1 MRTTLHC
8 AALLLTVG
16 LGVDALAQRT
26 EGAVSIVGGSAT
38 DVLGV
43 RSNAITVRPSIC
55 DTRDPS
61 LASGVYATGTKYD
74 NGTWSLGGGVT
85 TAARVPLHRR
95 VSRTLDGDAATT
107 GTSYGFS
114 YTTASALPALE

>member
-16 LGVDALAQRT
+16 FGVDALAQRT

-43 RSNAITVRPSIC
+43 RSSAITVL
-55 DTRDPS
+55 PS
-61 LASGVYATGTKYD
+61 LDVTPDPRLAFGLYASGTKYD
-74 NGTWSLGGGVT
+74 DHAWALGGGAT
-85 TAARVPLHRR
+85 TAARLPLHRHLA
-95 VSRTLDGDAATT
+95 VTLDGDVATT
-107 GTSYGFS
+107 GTSYDFS
-114 YTTASALPALE
+114 YTTASAL